1 MDSSNAVELSVK
13 SKAVRAMWLGL
24 FVMVLMGCLASQG
37 FAATGRFIAHN
48 TPNYVAT
55 AANLGTEDPTKV
67 IEVSVW
73 LNPRNPGEL
82 DALASQLYDPTSPKF
97 RHFLTRNQIAT
108 RFAPTAAQM
117 KVVRQFLVGNNLKV
131 MRVGPM
137 NFFVHAKGTVGD
149 IENALHVQLNQYQ
162 VGSNVMRANNRDP
175 YVDGAAA
182 PLVRAISGLDSG
194 EYTHPMATRLGPPST
209 KPGAKAL
216 AAMAPAAPDSSFY
229 SNNCFDGTET
239 ESFSRNNNGSFP
251 IGKYSGNHINLQS
264 LTSAG
269 CGYTPPMIQAA
280 YNLNALYAEGFDGT
294 GQTIGIIDWCG
305 SLTIQSD
312 ANAFSAQFGLPQLT
326 SSNFAITYVPTVST
340 CQAIDQTEIN
350 IDVEWAHAIA
360 PGANINLIVP
370 PSASFADVDEA
381 QLTSVVYHL
390 ADTLSGSYGSIEA
403 FDATS
408 ELLTEN
414 LINQIAA
421 IAGISANFSSGDSGD
436 YSFFRIPPTVTAP
449 ADSPYATGVGGV
461 TLALNADNSIAWQ
474 AGWGNNET
482 LLAEEG
488 TVFDPPLFF
497 GFIGGAG
504 GGPSNC
510 VFADA
515 KFNCTGGFLKP
526 SYQKK
531 LPGKWRQVP
540 DVSWLADPFTG
551 GVIAI
556 SVPFQIPSLTWQVW
570 GGTSLAC
577 PMFSALWAIA
587 NQEAGAPLG
596 LAAPYLY
603 SLPAG
608 AVTDIVPV
616 ATKHNVTA
624 SIQESAT
631 VTVPYNAEQ
640 ILGGSVTGKF
650 ADAIWDYAPLADT
663 AVLVSFGMD
672 CSAEGPAAVFGTL
685 CTDPRP
691 LKTKVGWDNVT
702 GVGTPN
708 GKAFADAFHP

>member
-1 MDSSNAVELSVK
+1 
-13 SKAVRAMWLGL
+13 
-24 FVMVLMGCLASQG
+24 
-37 FAATGRFIAHN
+37 
-48 TPNYVAT
+48 
-55 AANLGTEDPTKV
+55 
-67 IEVSVW
+67 
-73 LNPRNPGEL
+73 
-82 DALASQLYDPTSPKF
+82 
-97 RHFLTRNQIAT
+97 
-108 RFAPTAAQM
+108 
-117 KVVRQFLVGNNLKV
+117 
-131 MRVGPM
+131 
-137 NFFVHAKGTVGD
+137 
-149 IENALHVQLNQYQ
+149 
-162 VGSNVMRANNRDP
+162 MRANNRDP

-182 PLVRAISGLDSG
+182 NLVRAISGLDSG
-194 EYTHPMATRLGPPST
+194 EYSHPMATRPGPPST
-209 KPGAKAL
+209 KPGKAS
-216 AAMAPAAPDSSFY
+216 AAMAPAAPDSSFF

-239 ESFSRNNNGSFP
+239 ESFSTNNNGSFP
-251 IGKYSGNHINLQS
+251 IGTYKGNHINLQS

-280 YNLNALYAEGFDGT
+280 YNLNALYAEGFDGS

-312 ANAFSAQFGLPQLT
+312 ANAFSAQFGLPKLT

-340 CQAIDQTEIN
+340 CQAMDQTEIN

-370 PSASFADVDEA
+370 PSANFTDVDEA
-381 QLTSVVYHL
+381 EFTAVAYGL
-390 ADTLSGSYGSIEA
+390 ANVLSGSYGSPES
-403 FDATS
+403 FTPTS
-408 ELLTEN
+408 ILDTEN
-414 LINQIAA
+414 LNNEIAA
-421 IAGISANFSSGDSGD
+421 VAGISANFSSGDQGD
-436 YSFFRIPPTVTAP
+436 FTFFGIPPTVSAP
-449 ADSPYATGVGGV
+449 ADSPFATAVGGV

-510 VFADA
+510 VYVDVN
-515 KFNCTGGFLKP
+515 FNCTGGFLKP
-526 SYQKK
+526 LYQKRV
-531 LPGKWRQVP
+531 PGKWRQVP

-587 NQEAGAPLG
+587 NQEAGASLG

-616 ATKHNVTA
+616 VTKHNVTA

-631 VTVPYNAEQ
+631 TTVPYSATQ
-640 ILGGSVTGKF
+640 MLGGSVTGKY

-663 AVLVSFGMD
+663 AVIVSFGMD
-672 CSAEGPAAVFGTL
+672 CSAEGPAAFFGTL
-685 CTDPRP
+685 CTDPGP
-691 LKTKVGWDNVT
+691 LKTKLGWDNVT